1 MVKKKMFLVMCLCLM
16 GVLASVGQA
25 IPDPVAFW
33 ALDDGA
39 GSTAVDSSGNG
50 YDGTVGGDAVW
61 VAGQYGGALEFA
73 GSGWVDLPPAA
84 WNDNIFEGF
93 TICLWYTGSNTN
105 NSAGRVADASGTK
118 YFSIHMPWANGILF
132 DKIGTARLVIRP
144 AGELGEWAHYAFV
157 YTAGRKEVYRNGEVI
172 GNQAVTGDAI
182 EQNCTD
188 FVFGN
193 NPDRGSGG
201 AIGTMDDLRLYD
213 VALTEEEVLET
224 MDELKVSRRGP
235 AAGLSPSDSAT
246 DVLRDTV
253 LTWEPG
259 EFAESH
265 KVYFGDSFEDV
276 NTATEASDV
285 YRGEYPLAD
294 TSYDPGRMEFG
305 TTYFWRID
313 EVNDAHPDKL
323 WKGDVWQFEVEPEG
337 ILVTQLTPTASSQ
350 NSADEDPNN
359 TINGAGLN
367 PDGSHSQDKTT
378 MWLSAISDPNTA
390 WIRYDLSAPQKLVE
404 MLVWNHN
411 TQSEEDIGYGIKEA
425 LIEVSVDGNDF
436 TSLGTVEL
444 AKAAETTVALQ
455 GIVAQSVKITALSN
469 WGGIFDKF
477 GLSEVRLY
485 AMPMVARE
493 LSPADGAA
501 DVDPKTA
508 VLTWRA
514 GREADVHNVYLST
527 DEQAVIDGT
536 APVLTLPEALYAPD
550 LALDTTNYWRV
561 DEVNDLEDPN
571 VWVRSVQS
579 FSTTAY
585 IVVDDMESYSV
596 YVGEEFFATW
606 EDGYEKPANGA
617 LVGHGFYAEPETQIV
632 HDGAQSMPLYYGE
645 DGASVSETTRPFA
658 PAEDWSKYGIQS
670 LSLYFYG
677 SADNTG
683 GQLYVKINNG
693 TPHNYQGA
701 ATDIQTAQWFPFT
714 IDLTGVT
721 VVNSLTIG
729 VTGGSGMVIIDD
741 IRLYSQTSELITP
754 VAPDAANLQV
764 NYLFEGNFNDSSG
777 NGYDGTATGDPAFV
791 TDPERGQV
799 LSFDGVDDDVDVP
812 LVSVSDEVTIA
823 MWMSIPDLDNFKSA
837 FMSNGWE
844 PNAVHTRLAAGKV
857 EIGINGVDAATGTSV
872 VDVNEWVY
880 VSFTVKNTATET
892 IATVYLNGIAEGSFT
907 AAVDSEVG
915 PRTVWVGN
923 GKIGA
928 WTNTAGNTI
937 RRTTGM
943 IDDVVI
949 YDRALSAAEIAGL
962 AERSAPLYKAFPQ

>member
-1 MVKKKMFLVMCLCLM
+1 MYDRMVKLMMLGLVFCFAGHVSAAMITWEEPFNTT
-16 GVLASVGQA
+16 GPEDVL
-25 IPDPVAFW
+25 
-33 ALDDGA
+33 
-39 GSTAVDSSGNG
+39 
-50 YDGTVGGDAVW
+50 TVGTLHEAIN
-61 VAGQYGGALEFA
+61 A
-73 GSGWVDLPPAA
+73 S
-84 WNDNIFEGF
+84 
-93 TICLWYTGSNTN
+93 
-105 NSAGRVADASGTK
+105 SA
-118 YFSIHMPWANGILF
+118 
-132 DKIGTARLVIRP
+132 
-144 AGELGEWAHYAFV
+144 AGEVVINGVTFTNSNDLLPRNAPTGML
-157 YTAGRKEVYRNGEVI
+157 AG
-172 GNQAVTGDAI
+172 ATTGDADYDAFLDTLDWGGGVTPTLTLGGGTLVPGANYRI
-182 EQNCTD
+182 QAWFTD
-188 FVFGN
+188 LRNDTKKASLLALADEFGN
-193 NPDRGSGG
+193 SVTIHAG
-201 AIGTMDDLRLYD
+201 A
-213 VALTEEEVLET
+213 
-224 MDELKVSRRGP
+224 
-235 AAGLSPSDSAT
+235 
-246 DVLRDTV
+246 
-253 LTWEPG
+253 G
-259 EFAESH
+259 EFGQYAVGAFIADGTGNQTLVLNATNFGNAHFTGYQIRKDGARTQAADPIPSNGAQDIPRDGLILEWTAGDFAASH
-265 KVYFGDSFEDV
+265 DVYFGLSFEDV
-276 NTATEASDV
+276 NVATHDSPEFKVNQAGTAYALDRLEL
-285 YRGEYPLAD
+285 GQ
-294 TSYDPGRMEFG
+294 
-305 TTYFWRID
+305 TYYWRVD
-313 EVNDAHPDKL
+313 EVNDTEPNSP
-323 WKGDVWQFEVEPEG
+323 WKGSVWSFEVEPVG
-337 ILVTQLTPTASSQ
+337 ILVEELMASASSQ

-411 TQSEEDIGYGIKEA
+411 TQSEEDLGFGVKDA

-444 AKAAETTVALQ
+444 AQAAETTVALQ
-455 GIVAQSVKITALSN
+455 GIVAQSVKITAQSN

-477 GLSEVRLY
+477 GLSEVRLL
-485 AMPMVARE
+485 AMPMVALE

-514 GREADVHNVYLST
+514 GREVDVHNVYLST

-571 VWVRSVQS
+571 VWVGSVQS

-606 EDGYEKPANGA
+606 EDGYDKPANGA

-693 TPHNYQGA
+693 TPYNYQGA

-741 IRLYSQTSELITP
+741 IRLYSQASELITP
-754 VAPDAANLQV
+754 VAPDAVNLQV

-799 LSFDGVDDDVDVP
+799 LSFDGTDDDVSVP

-823 MWMSIPDLDNFKSA
+823 MWMSIPNLDDYKSA

-844 PNAVHTRLAAGKV
+844 PNAMHTRLSAGKV
-857 EIGINGVDAATGTSV
+857 DMGVNGVGNVSGVSV
-872 VDVNEWVY
+872 VDVSEWVH
-880 VSFTVKNTATET
+880 VAFTVKHTAIEST
-892 IATVYLNGIAEGSFT
+892 AMVYLNGIAEGSVT
-907 AAVDSEVG
+907 IAVDPEVG

-928 WTNTAGNTI
+928 WMNAAGTMV
-937 RRTTGM
+937 RYMTGM
-943 IDDVVI
+943 VDDVVI

-962 AERSAPLYKAFPQ
+962 AGRSAPLYKPL

>member
-1 MVKKKMFLVMCLCLM
+1 VYKRQYLNGELYGTST
-16 GVLASVGQA
+16 GVTKT
-25 IPDPVAFW
+25 I
-33 ALDDGA
+33 A
-39 GSTAVDSSGNG
+39 GSEVEQWRIGAQITSARWWSGM
-50 YDGTVGGDAVW
+50 
-61 VAGQYGGALEFA
+61 
-73 GSGWVDLPPAA
+73 
-84 WNDNIFEGF
+84 I
-93 TICLWYTGSNTN
+93 
-105 NSAGRVADASGTK
+105 
-118 YFSIHMPWANGILF
+118 
-132 DKIGTARLVIRP
+132 
-144 AGELGEWAHYAFV
+144 
-157 YTAGRKEVYRNGEVI
+157 
-172 GNQAVTGDAI
+172 
-182 EQNCTD
+182 
-188 FVFGN
+188 
-193 NPDRGSGG
+193 
-201 AIGTMDDLRLYD
+201 DDVRLYD
-213 VALTEEEVLET
+213 VALTQEEVQEA
-224 MDELKVSRRGP
+224 MAGVGGSRGSATGP
-235 AAGLSPSDSAT
+235 SPSDSAT

-606 EDGYEKPANGA
+606 EDGYDKPANGA

-754 VAPDAANLQV
+754 VAPDAVNLQV

-777 NGYDGTATGDPAFV
+777 NGHDGTATGDPAFV